1 MARGQGQQQ
10 QAQQDGTTGG
20 LVVETDHN
28 DGEFDEGRQE
38 AQDVGQQQPV
48 VIEEPQPQQTTSGSG
63 GRMFTEEEVNKI
75 RREEKDKLYGEIES
89 TKERLARLER
99 ERQEEQ
105 DAIAE
110 QQRQAEEA
118 ERRAR
123 EEEMSAKELIASKE
137 QEWNERFARI
147 EEERAAE
154 RAIAER
160 EREFMTVQ
168 NYIGEQRAMHAEH
181 ILPELLDLV
190 TGATKEEVDRSVT
203 TLVERTESIL
213 SNMTQAQQQ
222 QRMEGQRGPSVTAP
236 PVGPSDNQQDFRSFT
251 AEDIK
256 NMPMSEYVKYRD
268 RMLQSAGSQVS
279 ERGLYN

>member
-1 MARGQGQQQ
+1 MARGQQQQ
-10 QAQQDGTTGG
+10 QPQQDPATGG
-20 LVVETDHN
+20 LVVETEHPE
-28 DGEFDEGRQE
+28 GEFAEGQQE
-38 AQDVGQQQPV
+38 AQSVGNQQQPV
-48 VIEEPQPQQTTSGSG
+48 EQQPAPAPAPT

-89 TKERLARLER
+89 TKERLERLER
-99 ERQEEQ
+99 ERQEER

-137 QEWNERFARI
+137 QEWEARFARI

-160 EREFMTVQ
+160 EREFMAVQ
-168 NYIGEQRAMHAEH
+168 TYISEQRTMHAEN

-190 TGATKEEVDRSVT
+190 QGATKEDVDRSVT

-213 SNMTQAQQQ
+213 SSMTQAQQQ
-222 QRMEGQRGPSVTAP
+222 QRMEGQRGPSITAP
-236 PVGPSDNQQDFRSFT
+236 PVGPSDNQQDFKSFT